1 MNLVEMVNDLRACA
15 LVRDVTQKIKEF
27 NNKGLETL
35 LDLTY
40 GAKLPVTLEEVE
52 DDLRYEHPES
62 TLSLEGFLE
71 WVSTHLAVSKPEF
84 LEGVCSFLK
93 STDLESNDLVIQM
106 FQGDLGI
113 KLSKAKIR
121 ALQAR

>member
-27 NNKGLETL
+27 NNKDLETL

-40 GAKLPVTLEEVE
+40 GSKLPVTLEEVE
-52 DDLRYEHPES
+52 GTLRYEHPES

-71 WVSTHLAVSKPEF
+71 WASTHLAVSKPEF
-84 LEGVCSFLK
+84 LDEVCSFLK
-93 STDLESNDLVIQM
+93 STDLETNDLVIQM
-106 FQGDLGI
+106 FRGDLGI
-113 KLSKAKIR
+113 KLSKTKIK
-121 ALQAR
+121 ALQSH